1 MTATL
6 GHDHLL
12 QGICQFFVVSPA
24 SETLA
29 DLLQRL
35 FQGGHDIKIEK
46 FEEKKRRKKTKVFLR
61 VCLLDPA
68 PGKLGMS
75 PPDSDLGLLES
86 KRSLAT
92 TTGRQEEEDVGEER
106 KEKEKKGGN

>member
-1 MTATL
+1 L
-6 GHDHLL
+6 
-12 QGICQFFVVSPA
+12 
-24 SETLA
+24 
-29 DLLQRL
+29 
-35 FQGGHDIKIEK
+35 
-46 FEEKKRRKKTKVFLR
+46 KKKKEGKKQKEVFLR
-61 VCLLDPA
+61 VYLLDPA

-106 KEKEKKGGN
+106 KEKEKKGKI